1 MDKTEPPRSSRRGVL
16 CLVDG
21 ELSNYEYD
29 IRVLQ
34 ESTSAMRKRR
44 RRKESAMAL
53 KLEQQQRSIAYN
65 PSHSEWTLFFFGSSS
80 NLNCLRFRPLLAE
93 FCQNHP
99 DKVQCICVPNGID
112 EDLLPLGT
120 GFYHLPWDH
129 SNRSALLHLLA
140 VTRIPTL
147 VVVSNHD
154 GRRITDRG
162 IAAIES
168 SSASNPTAAAPIFE
182 RWRQQGKG
190 YGQQSL
196 SLESCIVS

>member
-1 MDKTEPPRSSRRGVL
+1 MDQIEPSGRSRRGVL

-21 ELSNYEYD
+21 ELVNYEYD
-29 IRVLQ
+29 TRVLQ
-34 ESTSAMRKRR
+34 ESTAAMRTRR
-44 RRKESAMAL
+44 RRTKTAMA
-53 KLEQQQRSIAYN
+53 QQLQPQQHRSILYN

-99 DKVQCICVPNGID
+99 DKVQCICVPNGND

-120 GFYHLPWDH
+120 GFYLLPWDH

-154 GRRITDRG
+154 GRRITDSG

-168 SSASNPTAAAPIFE
+168 SQHTTAPAHIFE

-196 SLESCIVS
+196 FLESCIIS